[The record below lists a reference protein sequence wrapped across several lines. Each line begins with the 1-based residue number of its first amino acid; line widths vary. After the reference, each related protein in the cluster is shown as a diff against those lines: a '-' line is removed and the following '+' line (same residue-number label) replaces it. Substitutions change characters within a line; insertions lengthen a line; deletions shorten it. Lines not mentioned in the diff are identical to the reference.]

1 MLGLCQGGFR
11 HVVWNVFVKPNEQC
25 RACSNICH
33 GEKTHFSRNEKEHVW
48 GMANAFGDVVDCNVR
63 FAPLDVR
70 WQKYNKIDRTTKLFA
85 GYSVPNP

>member
-1 MLGLCQGGFR
+1 MLSLLE
-11 HVVWNVFVKPNEQC
+11 H
-25 RACSNICH
+25 CH

-48 GMANAFGDVVDCNVR
+48 GMANAFGGVVDCMCGS
-63 FAPLDVR
+63 PLFDVR